1 MGKTLIVYAT
11 KHGCA
16 EQSARKVGA
25 ALYGEV
31 TILNIKDVREI
42 SLAAYDAVAVGGS
55 IHAGKIQGSVRDFCA
70 KHLEALKAKRLGLF
84 ICHMEEGAKAEAEFA
99 AAFPKELIDAAT
111 AKGLFG
117 GALILERMSWL
128 EKALIKKMAKITA
141 SVSKIDEGSIAA
153 FARVLRGG
161 RSQDSSFQGKN

>member
-25 ALYGEV
+25 ALDGEV
-31 TILNIKDVREI
+31 TILNIKDAREI

-70 KHLEALKAKRLGLF
+70 KNLEVLKGKRLGLF
-84 ICHMEEGAKAEAEFA
+84 ICHMEEGAKADAEFA
-99 AAFPKELIDAAT
+99 AAFPKELIDVAK

-117 GALILERMSWL
+117 GAFDFDRMNWL
-128 EKALIKKMAKITA
+128 EKAMVKKIAGITA
-141 SVSKIDEGSIAA
+141 SVSKIDEENIAT
-153 FARVLRGG
+153 FARALFYP
-161 RSQDSSFQGKN
+161 S